1 MTGAT
6 DKGSGAL
13 ERGGAKVGIPG
24 ELLDSPSFLPFSP
37 LTFGII
43 YQTNKHIENTEEKSI
58 EFQINLLPKGGGSI
72 GLLEDFQKIHQI
84 KRLTNACR
92 CSN

>member
-1 MTGAT
+1 MTGVA

-43 YQTNKHIENTEEKSI
+43 HQTNT
-58 EFQINLLPKGGGSI
+58 LRTLR
-72 GLLEDFQKIHQI
+72 KIVF
-84 KRLTNACR
+84 TFM
-92 CSN
+92 